1 MALPAGLMIAGTAMQ
16 IANGWA
22 TNMAKAEQE
31 RQNAEFYREQRNF
44 AAISAIRAKALS
56 ELDYTT
62 KIGAQ
67 KSAYAAGGVDL
78 SGSAEVTVGGTVKAM
93 LDELRAIELKGDI
106 ETKLASLRAN
116 QSQGLAN
123 IYGSAEYNLMQ
134 AGVTGITN
142 FIRSQDKP
150 A

>member
-1 MALPAGLMIAGTAMQ
+1 MG
-16 IANGWA
+16 
-22 TNMAKAEQE
+22 
-31 RQNAEFYREQRNF
+31 QNADFYREQRNF

-106 ETKLASLRAN
+106 ETKLAGLRAS

-142 FIRSQDKP
+142 FIKSQDKP
-150 A
+150 V